1 MRQSIAYE
9 TRLYM
14 SDSLVKFSIL
24 VTGNPVSS
32 QSASTAYQ
40 FCSAALAAGHAIC
53 GVFFYL
59 DGVLTASNLIS
70 PASDEVDLP
79 ELWAQLANKHN
90 LPLEVCV
97 SASLRRGIVN
107 QQESEQL
114 GLAHYNLKPPF
125 VLSGLG
131 QLAELSAG
139 CDRLV
144 QF

>member
-1 MRQSIAYE
+1 
-9 TRLYM
+9 M
-14 SDSLVKFSIL
+14 SEFQVVKFSLL

-32 QSASTAYQ
+32 QSATSALL
-40 FCSAALAAGHAIC
+40 FCEAALAEGHQIS

-59 DGVLTASNLIS
+59 DAVLTASNLIN
-70 PASDEVDLP
+70 PASDEVNISDR
-79 ELWAQLANKHN
+79 WSALAVRYEF
-90 LPLEVCV
+90 PLEVCV

-114 GLAHYNLKPPF
+114 GLAHFNLKAPF

-131 QLAELSAG
+131 QLAELSSA
-139 CDRLV
+139 CDRLI